1 MVRGTRGTLIRS
13 PQTRGALYIQKETT
27 VKLKSEINHHI
38 KEAFAKA
45 GIEAEPISVSEAT
58 KPEFGDYQF
67 NGAMALAKV
76 LGKNPRQIAME
87 IAEKIDRSSVI
98 SRAEVAG
105 PGFINLWIDPVWMG
119 ERLQEMRADK
129 RLSVLS
135 KEEGVRTVVD
145 YSSPNMAKQM
155 HVGHLRSTIIGD
167 TLARLFSFLGDEVI
181 RQNHIGDWGTQFGML
196 IAYLEASGEDAYSSL
211 GDLEQF
217 YKDAKVRFDSDPA
230 FADMAREYV
239 VKLQGGDPH
248 CQTLWQQFIDVSL
261 GHCEEV
267 YSKLGVA
274 LGRKDVRAESSYNT
288 LLPSVV
294 EDLRSRSVLQESDG
308 AQCVF
313 MEGSDVPLII
323 QKRDG
328 GFLYATTDLAAIRY
342 RTEVLGA
349 KRISYVVDA
358 RQAGHFRQVF
368 DVARRAGFVGEDVWL
383 EHVSFGMML
392 DKSGRP
398 FKTRDGGTVKLIDL
412 LEEAVTRAKAM
423 IEARG
428 TQEPGDIEAVAD
440 IVGIAAVKYAELS
453 VNRESNYTFD
463 WDKMLSFEGNTSLY
477 LQYAYA
483 RIQSIF
489 RKHGEEIAGEILL
502 ADPLEERLGML
513 LLRFEDVLCAAARES
528 MPHYITSYLYELTTL
543 FMKFYEQNP
552 ILKEDISPEL
562 RESRLQ
568 LADLTARTI
577 KQGLELLGIQVLD
590 RL

>member
-1 MVRGTRGTLIRS
+1 M
-13 PQTRGALYIQKETT
+13 
-27 VKLKSEINHHI
+27 KLKSQLDQII
-38 KEAFAKA
+38 KEAFLHA
-45 GIEAEPISVSEAT
+45 GIEAEPMAVTEAG

-67 NGAMALAKV
+67 NGAMALAKK
-76 LGKNPRQIAME
+76 LGKNPRQIAQE
-87 IAEKIDRSSVI
+87 IAEKIDTTGLI
-98 SRAEVAG
+98 SKTEIAG
-105 PGFINLWIDPVWMG
+105 PGFINLWIHPTWM
-119 ERLQEMRADK
+119 EKKLQEMLPDS
-129 RLSVLS
+129 RLSVSS
-135 KEEGVRTVVD
+135 KEAGVKTVVD

-167 TLARLFSFLGDEVI
+167 TLARLFTFLGDEVV

-196 IAYLEASGEDAYSSL
+196 IAYLEVSGNDAYSSL

-217 YKDAKVRFDSDPA
+217 YKDAKVKFDRDPD

-239 VKLQGGDPH
+239 VKLQGGDSH
-248 CQTLWQQFIDVSL
+248 CQKLWQQFIDVSL
-261 GHCEEV
+261 GHCEAV
-267 YSKLGVA
+267 YETLGIA
-274 LGRKDVRAESSYNT
+274 LGREDVRAESSYNDR
-288 LLPSVV
+288 LPLVL
-294 EDLRSRSVLQESDG
+294 EALRSHNILTESDG

-313 MEGSDVPLII
+313 MEGSEVPLII

-342 RTEVLGA
+342 RVQELGA

-358 RQAGHFRQVF
+358 RQAGHFKQVF
-368 DVARRAGFVGEDVWL
+368 DAAKRADFVGEDVLL

-412 LEEAVTRAKAM
+412 LDEAVIRAKTM
-423 IEARG
+423 IQARD
-428 TQEPGDIEAVAD
+428 TQEEEEVDAVAR
-440 IVGIAAVKYAELS
+440 IVGIGAVKYAELS
-453 VNRESNYTFD
+453 VNRESNYIFD

-489 RKHGEEIAGEILL
+489 RKYGKEIEGEIRLS
-502 ADPLEERLGML
+502 DPLEARLGLM
-513 LLRFEDVLCAAARES
+513 LLRFEDVLNGAARES
-528 MPHYITSYLYELTTL
+528 MPHYISSYLYDLTTL

-552 ILKEDISPEL
+552 ILKEEVSAEL
-562 RESRLQ
+562 RESRLL

-577 KQGLELLGIQVLD
+577 RQGLGILGIKVLNK
-590 RL
+590 L